1 MLCLILIHGELYL
14 ISIHGELYLVLIK
27 VPFFFATCKI
37 SKIFLNCFLNAKYT
51 INSLFVT
58 FYSKK
63 QFWLNF
69 ARRKFS
75 YYYFGKLSHVVK
87 KMHFKVCTFEN
98 KHISDETCSW
108 NKFSQFI
115 NNISSARIESNKTI
129 FANTTFR
136 NFEPRF
142 SFVPRVKIICI
153 CACPPTQRAIDAM
166 ISHQFR
172 TYQNT
177 YIAHYLIEIT

>member
-69 ARRKFS
+69 ARRKFCC
-75 YYYFGKLSHVVK
+75 YYFGKLSHVVK
-87 KMHFKVCTFEN
+87 KMHFKVCPFEN
-98 KHISDETCSW
+98 KNISDETCSW

-115 NNISSARIESNKTI
+115 NNFSSARIESNKTI

-142 SFVPRVKIICI
+142 SFVPRVKFICHQPNAQLTLWFLTNFEHI
-153 CACPPTQRAIDAM
+153 RIR
-166 ISHQFR
+166 ISH
-172 TYQNT
+172 T
-177 YIAHYLIEIT
+177 IW